1 MSLGAPGARAQ
12 ISDDVVKIGVLND
25 QSGLYADLGGPGS
38 VVAARMAVEDAGG
51 TVLGKPVEIVYADHQ
66 NKSDVGA
73 AIAREWFEVGKVD
86 MAIGFDHSAVAL
98 AVEQLAAEKN
108 RIAIAGAVGSTAF
121 TGKSCTPTEASWVYD
136 SYALTTSLAKA
147 IVAEGRDTWF
157 FITVDYAFGHSL
169 EADATAAVKAAGGKV
184 LGSVRH
190 PLNTA
195 DFSSYLL
202 QAQASGAK
210 VVAFANGGGDMVNA
224 TKQANEFGL
233 TKRARPSSRCWFS
246 FPTCTAWGSQAA
258 QGLKFV
264 TAFYWD
270 RDEETR
276 ACRSASSSGEGRMP
290 TMPQAA
296 VYSAIRH
303 YLGAIAA
310 AGTDEAKAVMAKMR
324 ERPVNDFYVRN
335 GHLRE
340 DGRLVHDMYLA
351 QVKKPSESKGRG
363 IITRSSPP
371 SPAIRRFARWR
382 RAAARWA
389 GALTGARPKNSKRSD
404 RRPLWCASGLKPDIA
419 RLEKCQNCTSPLRG
433 SGCLVCQVSLA
444 RNRSSKRSGVET
456 TMKNTPLALF
466 TLTTM
471 VSLNAAAFAETA
483 KIDPGQ
489 KEFEVRCGL
498 CHGMDAR
505 GDGVFNQVLRSRRQ
519 T

>member
-1 MSLGAPGARAQ
+1 MRWPSVLAWALAALCFGVLPARAQ
-12 ISDDVVKIGVLND
+12 ISDDVVRIGVLND
-25 QSGLYADLGGPGS
+25 QSGLYADLGGPGT

-51 TVLGKPVEIVYADHQ
+51 SVLGKPVEIVFADHQ
-66 NKSDVGA
+66 NKSDIGA
-73 AIAREWFEVGKVD
+73 AVARQWFEIGKVD

-98 AVEQLAAEKN
+98 AVSQLAAERN

-136 SYALTTSLAKA
+136 SYALTTSLAKS

-169 EADATAAVKAAGGKV
+169 EADATSAVLAAGGKV

-233 TKRARPSSRCWFS
+233 TR
-246 FPTCTAWGSQAA
+246 SQTIVSLLVFITDVHSMELTAA

-276 ACRSASSSGEGRMP
+276 AWSKRFFERHGRMP
-290 TMPQAA
+290 TMPQASA
-296 VYSAIRH
+296 YSAIRH
-303 YLGAIAA
+303 YLNAIAA

-324 ERPVNDFYVRN
+324 EIPVNDFYVKN
-335 GHLRE
+335 GRVRL
-340 DGRLVHDMYLA
+340 DGRLVHDMYFA
-351 QVKKPSESKGRG
+351 QVKTPAES
-363 IITRSSPP
+363 TRPWDYYKILGTISGDQ
-371 SPAIRRFARWR
+371 AF
-382 RAAARWA
+382 RALADGGCPLAAR
-389 GALTGARPKNSKRSD
+389 
-404 RRPLWCASGLKPDIA
+404 
-419 RLEKCQNCTSPLRG
+419 
-433 SGCLVCQVSLA
+433 
-444 RNRSSKRSGVET
+444 
-456 TMKNTPLALF
+456 
-466 TLTTM
+466 
-471 VSLNAAAFAETA
+471 
-483 KIDPGQ
+483 
-489 KEFEVRCGL
+489 
-498 CHGMDAR
+498 
-505 GDGVFNQVLRSRRQ
+505 
-519 T
+519 

>member
-1 MSLGAPGARAQ
+1 MQFRLVLVSALLASCLSAHDARAQ
-12 ISDDVVKIGVLND
+12 ISDDVVRIGVLND

-38 VVAARMAVEDAGG
+38 VVAARMAVEDFGG

-86 MAIGFDHSAVAL
+86 MVIGFDHSAVAL
-98 AVEQLAAEKN
+98 AVEQLAAEKG

-121 TGKSCTPTEASWVYD
+121 TGKSCTPTEASWIYD

-169 EADATAAVKAAGGKV
+169 EADASAAVRAAGGKI

-233 TKRARPSSRCWFS
+233 TKNQTIVSLLVFISDVHS
-246 FPTCTAWGSQAA
+246 MQLQAA

-276 ACRSASSSGEGRMP
+276 IWSKRFFERQGRMP

-303 YLGAIAA
+303 YLGAIEA

-324 ERPVNDFYVRN
+324 ERPVNDFYVKN
-335 GHLRE
+335 GRLRQ
-340 DGRLVHDMYLA
+340 DGRLVHDMYFA
-351 QVKKPSESKGRG
+351 QVKTPAESKGPWDYYKLLATIPG
-363 IITRSSPP
+363 GQ
-371 SPAIRRFARWR
+371 AF
-382 RAAARWA
+382 
-389 GALTGARPKNSKRSD
+389 
-404 RRPLWCASGLKPDIA
+404 RPLAEGGC
-419 RLEKCQNCTSPLRG
+419 PL
-433 SGCLVCQVSLA
+433 VA
-444 RNRSSKRSGVET
+444 
-456 TMKNTPLALF
+456 
-466 TLTTM
+466 
-471 VSLNAAAFAETA
+471 
-483 KIDPGQ
+483 
-489 KEFEVRCGL
+489 
-498 CHGMDAR
+498 H
-505 GDGVFNQVLRSRRQ
+505 
-519 T
+519 

>member
-1 MSLGAPGARAQ
+1 VLGLFLISGLAAVGFGAPAVRAQ
-12 ISDDVVKIGVLND
+12 ISDNVVKIGVLND

-38 VVAARMAVEDAGG
+38 VVAARMAVEDFGG
-51 TVLGKPVEIVYADHQ
+51 TVLGKPVEIVFADHQ

-73 AIAREWFEVGKVD
+73 AVAREWFDVGKVD

-98 AVEQLAAEKN
+98 AVEQLAFERN

-121 TGKSCTPTEASWVYD
+121 TGKSCTPTEASWIYD

-169 EADATAAVKAAGGKV
+169 EADATSAVKAAGGKV

-233 TKRARPSSRCWFS
+233 TKNQTIVSLLVFISDVHS
-246 FPTCTAWGSQAA
+246 MELQAA

-270 RDEETR
+270 RNEETR
-276 ACRSASSSGEGRMP
+276 AWSKRFFERHGRMP
-290 TMPQAA
+290 TMPQAG

-324 ERPVNDFYVRN
+324 ERPVNDFYVKDGR
-335 GHLRE
+335 LRE
-340 DGRLVHDMYLA
+340 DGRLIHDMYFA
-351 QVKKPSESKGRG
+351 QVKTPSESTKPWDYYKILATIPGDQ
-363 IITRSSPP
+363 
-371 SPAIRRFARWR
+371 AF
-382 RAAARWA
+382 
-389 GALTGARPKNSKRSD
+389 
-404 RRPLWCASGLKPDIA
+404 RPLAEGGC
-419 RLEKCQNCTSPLRG
+419 PL
-433 SGCLVCQVSLA
+433 VA
-444 RNRSSKRSGVET
+444 
-456 TMKNTPLALF
+456 
-466 TLTTM
+466 
-471 VSLNAAAFAETA
+471 
-483 KIDPGQ
+483 
-489 KEFEVRCGL
+489 
-498 CHGMDAR
+498 H
-505 GDGVFNQVLRSRRQ
+505 
-519 T
+519 